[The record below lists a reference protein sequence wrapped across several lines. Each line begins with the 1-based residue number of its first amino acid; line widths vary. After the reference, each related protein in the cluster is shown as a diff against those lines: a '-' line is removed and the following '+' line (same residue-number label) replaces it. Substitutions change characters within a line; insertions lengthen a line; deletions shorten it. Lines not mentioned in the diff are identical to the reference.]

1 MSFVLESESLAEHYK
16 TEKFA
21 LYLKFKNSRIRTPIT
36 CYETL
41 VFQKMPLKTA
51 RLRAIINTWRR
62 KNDTMI
68 SIDEMIALIRFH
80 LHGPE
85 VNGDEWPGMTVFT
98 DDEDAVEWDLEHT
111 LS

>member
-1 MSFVLESESLAEHYK
+1 MSFVLESESLAEHLK
-16 TEKFA
+16 TRKFA

-36 CYETL
+36 CDETL
-41 VFQKMPLKTA
+41 TFRVMPLKTR
-51 RLRAIINTWRR
+51 RLRAIINGWRR
-62 KNDTMI
+62 EHDTTI

-85 VNGDEWPGMTVFT
+85 VNGDEWPGMTVFI
-98 DDEDAVEWDLEHT
+98 DDEGALEWDLEHT

>member
-1 MSFVLESESLAEHYK
+1 MSFILETNGLAEHYK

-36 CYETL
+36 CDEVH
-41 VFQKMPLKTA
+41 VFREMPLKTQ
-51 RLRAIINTWRR
+51 RLRAIINGWR
-62 KNDTMI
+62 KQHDTTI
-68 SIDEMIALIRFH
+68 AIDEMIALIRFH

-85 VNGDEWPGMTVFT
+85 VNGDEWPGMTVFI
-98 DDEDAVEWDLEHT
+98 DDEGAVEWDLEHT

>member
-1 MSFVLESESLAEHYK
+1 MSFVLESESLAEHLK
-16 TEKFA
+16 TRKFA

-36 CYETL
+36 CDEVH
-41 VFQKMPLKTA
+41 VFREMPLKTA
-51 RLRAIINTWRR
+51 RLRAIINTWRK
-62 KNDTMI
+62 KNDTTI

-80 LHGPE
+80 LHGSE

-98 DDEDAVEWDLEHT
+98 DDEDAIEWDLEHT